1 MEENNKL
8 QENQDQPQ
16 QQQQQQHNNAT
27 LQQQHET
34 SSAKE
39 TKIIYHIDDEETPYL
54 VKVSCP
60 PESVTLADFKNVLNR
75 PNYKYFFKSMD
86 DDFGVVKE
94 EIVDDDAH
102 LPCFNGRVVSWLV
115 LAEGSN
121 QSDGASQ
128 CTDTAPQ
135 QDHPKGPHHH
145 DKVDHVTPGHTTRPP
160 LPPLSH
166 DDTLTETE
174 SIMSSRHHG
183 QHLHKSARH
192 HADKYEKYNK
202 YNGLRINGH
211 SKHRSAMGY
220 ESASI
225 LSSDLETTTFLESDD
240 DASSRITSTTGRHT
254 MSSAIDRQTM
264 DRQRRTQRRRRHRLP
279 PMSRTSSFSS
289 ITDST
294 MSLNIITVSLNM
306 DTVNFLGISIVGQSN
321 KGGDGGIYVGSIMK
335 GGAVALDGR
344 IEPGDMILQV
354 NDINFENM
362 SNDEA
367 VRVLREVVQKPGPIK
382 LVVAKCWDPNPKGYF
397 TIPRTE
403 PVRPID
409 PGAWVAHTA
418 AIRGEGFPPRPPSA
432 TTITSTSS
440 SLASTLP
447 DAERPFDEQDL
458 SINSDMTTI
467 VRAMARPDS
476 GLEVRDRL
484 WLKITIPN
492 AFIGADVVDWLNKNV
507 KGFIDRRDARKYA
520 SLMLK
525 AGLIRHTVNKIT
537 FSEQCYYI
545 FGDLISAM
553 SNMKLDCDQVGPLPP
568 PSSWDMPYSG
578 TYAPHAATGYSP
590 MPFNFTNEPTI
601 YGYQREESLHSGSEL
616 QLPMVPAMPTIA
628 KSTATTLTTTGGSG
642 GSNGKRSS
650 GSRSRSSGSEQS
662 VRTGTGSGNT
672 NQTQIALHPQQP
684 QPQQPLQQQQQLQ
697 NQGQQQQQQNQQE
710 LSGSR
715 QSFRIAMGNPC
726 EFFVDVM

>member
-1 MEENNKL
+1 ME
-8 QENQDQPQ
+8 
-16 QQQQQQHNNAT
+16 
-27 LQQQHET
+27 
-34 SSAKE
+34 E
-39 TKIIYHIDDEETPYL
+39 TKIIYHMDDEETPYL
-54 VKVSCP
+54 VKLNIS
-60 PESVTLADFKNVLNR
+60 PERVTLSDFKNVLNR

-94 EIVDDDAH
+94 EIIDDDAH

-115 LAEGSN
+115 SAEGSN
-121 QSDGASQ
+121 VSDGASQ
-128 CTDTAPQ
+128 CTDSMA
-135 QDHPKGPHHH
+135 HSEAKH
-145 DKVDHVTPGHTTRPP
+145 DRVDHAIPGHGNRGNAS
-160 LPPLSH
+160 LSH

-174 SIMSSRHHG
+174 SIISSRQGHHLHKSSRHH
-183 QHLHKSARH
+183 SE
-192 HADKYEKYNK
+192 KYEKYSK

-211 SKHRSAMGY
+211 SKHRSGHGY
-220 ESASI
+220 ETASI

-254 MSSAIDRQTM
+254 NMSSTVDRGTL
-264 DRQRRTQRRRRHRLP
+264 DRRRPQRKRRHRLP

-432 TTITSTSS
+432 TTLTSTSS

-447 DAERPFDEQDL
+447 DTERPLEEL
-458 SINSDMTTI
+458 HLTVHTDMPTI
-467 VRAMARPDS
+467 VRAMARSDS
-476 GLEVRDRL
+476 GLEIRDRM

-492 AFIGADVVDWLNKNV
+492 AFIGADVVDWLNTHV
-507 KGFIDRRDARKYA
+507 EGFLDRRDARKYA

-525 AGLIRHTVNKIT
+525 AGYIRHTVNKIT

-545 FGDLISAM
+545 FGDLCSAM
-553 SNMKLDCDQVGPLPP
+553 SNMKLDNDTVSPLPP
-568 PSSWDMPYSG
+568 PSAWDMPYSG
-578 TYAPHAATGYSP
+578 TYAPHSATGYSP
-590 MPFNFTNEPTI
+590 MPFNFTNEPTV
-601 YGYQREESLHSGSEL
+601 YGYHREESVHSGS
-616 QLPMVPAMPTIA
+616 
-628 KSTATTLTTTGGSG
+628 GGSSAG
-642 GSNGKRSS
+642 SERICKEPIHDLKSCSSASESELHNPSVPSMPNKSSGNGNGSNGKRSN

-662 VRTGTGSGNT
+662 IQTGTGN
-672 NQTQIALHPQQP
+672 
-684 QPQQPLQQQQQLQ
+684 
-697 NQGQQQQQQNQQE
+697 QQNQQD
-710 LSGSR
+710 LSGRRMHEESHTQTSDLDNNSR
-715 QSFRIAMGNPC
+715 DDIYEEDILEYQFLHK
-726 EFFVDVM
+726 